1 MARRLTLWLLAL
13 PVLLGGVAASLRAQV
28 QVVVGTGTYQSWIY
42 PYSQYCYSDYYVYP
56 RKLYTAILYSG
67 WAIQQAGG
75 MPGVIS
81 RIEFQASPDPY
92 YGLGTLCQFR
102 DIGQRIKVYLAISP
116 NPNFPYQGTTY
127 TALINGQAPMNLQ
140 NIQLCFDGVAFTR
153 TIAANDWDGVD
164 LQTPYVYTGGNLV
177 VIIEAVNPCSQNCP
191 TAYPDYLKGYG
202 LWRST
207 YIWESTPSEQNTR
220 YCMISWYSY
229 CYSGTEYDY
238 TGSTSWPFDY
248 YGRPNLRMTL
258 LLGIEAS
265 FPNQGDILRGAWDY
279 DGSSPQR
286 PKPSLTFRQRTGDR
300 IQLTYRIV
308 GPLPSTNPV
317 YIATDGGN
325 PNDTI
330 IDITAGST
338 GLVTFPMNSAKGPYA
353 GANGA
358 LALATNNA
366 LGGTY
371 RVQASFYNQTAGYRQ
386 EPIWEKE
393 FVIAYDNDIAA
404 EAITMPIPYRPP
416 SYTRY
421 PQGINTPVEGVFKN
435 VGLNPVTSFRAIA
448 EIRRVSDNSVVY
460 RDTVVWSD
468 NVGLQTGQTATI
480 RFKPFNTMEVG
491 NYKVRMCATLLNA
504 QDQQSYNDCVPRAGD
519 PDWVF
524 QIQYDIEL
532 EAVGI
537 AYPDANAVI
546 YGGRPWKPVA
556 VFANNGLTDMTNV
569 PVQLIITRLSD
580 GQVVVSQS
588 AYVPDIPSTYPN
600 QAPHTFDPVTLPT
613 GQYRITAIVSH
624 PQDPVRA
631 NDTASAIFTVQG
643 PLSGTYTV
651 GTLFAGSP
659 RNFNTIQD
667 AVNALY
673 ERGVGGPVVFELTD
687 AYYEVGDVNISA
699 PAIEMRSA
707 ILGVNAQN
715 TVTWRAYGQRAL
727 QRGSVTIRLKSGMGI
742 GILMEQSL
750 LTGNPNAIVRQFPE
764 PRYANFSGYI
774 IFDGGAQKSLKFE
787 LDAPVSQPRRA
798 VFYLGRGVHHV
809 QVRNCLIGNAPTSS
823 ASYASSLPRV
833 RLNVALGQFE
843 WEPDV
848 RIIGGQPVTYSA
860 GVVIRNWR
868 LSAYQGVDVLDTV
881 TCSYNVVEGNEI
893 SGFGYG
899 IVSLGLGPL
908 KEAGPAKVR
917 RYYNRDDVIRGNLIT
932 NVRAAGIAVGYEEGV
947 QIVGNRIDNVGKGA
961 TGGSEPASGIVAGGF
976 GAYNVIGAVIEG
988 NEISRVESDVLA
1000 RGIVVEQVQNYLTGL
1015 EPQPVV
1021 MPDVPEQTRVVN
1033 NIVWDVRRGSAGAHV
1048 GGIHVW
1054 TERDPSQTG
1063 LMALLVP
1070 RRWGYWTR
1078 GDVVAH
1084 NTVWIGDDGVAGN
1097 GLVGGIVVQQAWAPQ
1112 VVNNA
1117 VAVGTAQAMTRAA
1130 VMYEGL
1136 HPRRSGGIQQN
1147 WNAYWVAAGG
1157 DVVRMVEVLESGGQ
1171 YALQMGYD
1179 GEYGT
1184 LSSWRAATGQDWESV
1199 WGDWTGDY
1207 VASGTVV
1214 ARLRVRTSPAP
1225 LGSILSNRG
1234 KAGVWSRDIDGEVRG
1249 AGGSRPDIGADE
1261 FVGREYQQDVEVVE
1275 IVEPLAWRAGSGP
1288 YADAEYVMQRG
1299 AARVR
1304 ARIANRGISDV
1315 VDWRVRVQVLRE
1327 DGAGQFTV
1335 PVWTREVRVD
1345 VRAGQ
1350 ELEVDFGSGWTPEP
1364 YAGLSGYVVPAP
1376 FVGMEP
1382 WVTPRYRVVVTTQ
1395 PDQNGANNTRAKE
1408 VRYYV
1413 ERAPVMVTVDR
1424 GSVVGQRNAD
1434 TLLAG
1439 VSRLGWRV
1447 DAGQGRYDYDLL
1459 NRAGWEPRAVS
1470 YEGYR
1475 WVFWSGREGAVSR
1488 WEREALRGYIGGGQ
1502 FGQKRNVVMSSQEVA
1517 RAHVGLD
1524 PVNDEW
1530 FVRRVLRAQYVAPGT
1545 PVGSGYDG
1553 LYVLGRTVGLGMREQ
1568 LRASAPGDV
1577 PMPALLRVYSDAETD
1592 GLAQAAYVYETRAA
1606 GVVDSVAG
1614 VGTAALGWNMAYYG
1628 IEWRHWGRVEQM
1640 LRATVDF
1647 LRRNGGG
1654 VVELEPAPE
1663 EREPVKGSWVR
1674 VSPTVAQ
1681 EELWVEYGGG
1691 GGQVEVYDGIG
1702 QRVWSGELVGSG
1714 GVVRIGTGQWAS
1726 GVYVV
1731 VVRQGERVQVEQVRV
1746 VR

>member
-1 MARRLTLWLLAL
+1 MAPVRVALLACLLTLVG
-13 PVLLGGVAASLRAQV
+13 VLESRAQTWYDVTGGPGSTQAWYQYDYVNPYHDYWWTGRSQYLIRASELQAAGVPGGQIVALGV
-28 QVVVGTGTYQSWIY
+28 QVGAYYAGIAPPPRRYRIWIKHTTATQITQLDNDRSTFTLVYDVDNFVPQQNAWNIHTFSVPFTWDGSSNLLIEICNYRTGWTY
-42 PYSQYCYSDYYVYP
+42 
-56 RKLYTAILYSG
+56 
-67 WAIQQAGG
+67 
-75 MPGVIS
+75 
-81 RIEFQASPDPY
+81 
-92 YGLGTLCQFR
+92 
-102 DIGQRIKVYLAISP
+102 
-116 NPNFPYQGTTY
+116 NFPQYWGTT
-127 TALINGQAPMNLQ
+127 
-140 NIQLCFDGVAFTR
+140 
-153 TIAANDWDGVD
+153 
-164 LQTPYVYTGGNLV
+164 
-177 VIIEAVNPCSQNCP
+177 VNPVYYYP
-191 TAYPDYLKGYG
+191 HAYFVSDGADYCVNLFTGYAG
-202 LWRST
+202 YTWR
-207 YIWESTPSEQNTR
+207 PVFR
-220 YCMISWYSY
+220 F
-229 CYSGTEYDY
+229 GVL
-238 TGSTSWPFDY
+238 TG
-248 YGRPNLRMTL
+248 
-258 LLGIEAS
+258 IIAS
-265 FPNQGDILRGAWDY
+265 FPDDVDPRRILRAGEIYAGQDA
-279 DGSSPQR
+279 QH
-286 PKPSLTFRQRTGDR
+286 PKPSLTYRASGN
-300 IQLTYRIV
+300 IALTYKIV
-308 GPLPSTNPV
+308 GPLPSQDPV
-317 YIATDGGN
+317 YIATEGGN

-330 IDITAGST
+330 INLSYSASGTYTYTMG
-338 GLVTFPMNSAKGPYA
+338 SAKGPYA
-353 GANGA
+353 GTGGA
-358 LALATNNA
+358 LDLTNAVGGSYRLIASYSMPGYTQEWIKDFIVAFPNDLALVEILDPQSNA
-366 LGGTY
+366 PPRRAKYPMG
-371 RVQASFYNQTAGYRQ
+371 VSI
-386 EPIWEKE
+386 P
-393 FVIAYDNDIAA
+393 VAA
-404 EAITMPIPYRPP
+404 
-416 SYTRY
+416 
-421 PQGINTPVEGVFKN
+421 QFQN
-435 VGLNPVTSFRAIA
+435 VGLNPITAFRAIA
-448 EIRRVSDNSVVY
+448 QIRRASDNQLVY
-460 RDTVVWSD
+460 ADTVDWTGTLPSTEKVSITFRRFT
-468 NVGLQTGQTATI
+468 QTTQPGI
-480 RFKPFNTMEVG
+480 
-491 NYKVRMCATLLNA
+491 YKVQMCGILLNA
-504 QDQQSYNDCVPRAGD
+504 TDNQPANNCAPQVGD
-519 PDWVF
+519 YTF
-524 QIQYDIEL
+524 E
-532 EAVGI
+532 I
-537 AYPDANAVI
+537 AYDFEVEATAVV
-546 YGGRPWKPVA
+546 YPSSAATLYAGRPFSPVGA
-556 VFANNGLTDMTNV
+556 FTNNGIGDVTNV
-569 PVQLIITRLSD
+569 QVRMVITRLSPPP
-580 GQVVVSQS
+580 QVDV
-588 AYVPDIPSTYPN
+588 YVADTTIPDIPLNTTMSIGFRFFVPQQQGTYRACIYVTDPRDQLAANNSTC
-600 QAPHTFDPVTLPT
+600 TE
-613 GQYRITAIVSH
+613 
-624 PQDPVRA
+624 
-631 NDTASAIFTVQG
+631 FTVQG

-687 AYYEVGDVNISA
+687 AYYEVGDLNSGL
-699 PAIEMRSA
+699 PAIELSGK
-707 ILGVNAQN
+707 IVGVNAQN

-727 QRGSVTIRLKSGMGI
+727 QRGSVTIRLKSGGGI
-742 GILMEQSL
+742 GILMAQSS
-750 LTGNPNAIVRQFPE
+750 TPANPNAVYYVTRDPKD
-764 PRYANFSGYI
+764 ANFSGYI

-787 LDAPVSQPRRA
+787 LEAPVSQPRRA

-848 RIIGGQPVTYSA
+848 RIVGGQPVTYSA

-917 RYYNRDDVIRGNLIT
+917 RYYNVENVIRGNLIT
-932 NVRAAGIAVGYEEGV
+932 NVRAAGIVVGYEEGV

-1048 GGIHVW
+1048 GGIHLW
-1054 TERDPSQTG
+1054 TERDPAQTG

-1097 GLVGGIVVQQAWAPQ
+1097 GLVGGIVVQQAWAPE

-1413 ERAPVMVTVDR
+1413 GRAPVMVTVDR

-1592 GLAQAAYVYETRAA
+1592 GLAQAAYVYETRDA

-1654 VVELEPAPE
+1654 VVGLEPAPE